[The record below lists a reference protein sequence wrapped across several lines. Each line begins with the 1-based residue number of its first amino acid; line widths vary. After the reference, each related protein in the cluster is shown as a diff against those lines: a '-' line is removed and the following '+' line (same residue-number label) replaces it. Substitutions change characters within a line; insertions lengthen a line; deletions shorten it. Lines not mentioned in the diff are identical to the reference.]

1 MNQGLEGVV
10 KEIEAQNVVIIRM
23 RVWSDSVWQR
33 GCLLIKYVRE
43 LSSRYSGDEGSDL
56 PIKLKGL

>member
-23 RVWSDSVWQR
+23 REWSDSVWQR

-43 LSSRYSGDEGSDL
+43 LSSRYSGDEGSDW

>member
-1 MNQGLEGVV
+1 MV

>member
-1 MNQGLEGVV
+1 MV
-10 KEIEAQNVVIIRM
+10 KEIEAQNVVIIKM

-33 GCLLIKYVRE
+33 GCLLIKYVRK
-43 LSSRYSGDEGSDL
+43 LGSRYSGDEGSDL